1 MKMTREQLAKT
12 LQNPALS
19 VEGGKEALET
29 QCRNLVASYESKFV
43 KTAPEASSVRLYCK
57 KCGAAMNGY
66 AEAVSHKCKEH
77 EPVVAKFSLHH
88 TTDEAKL
95 NKTERE
101 YLGKMRL
108 YGYPFIG
115 IQNITLKLA
124 DDLRYTPDFSCI
136 DENGKFVFHEV
147 KGGFMREDSFI
158 KIKTAARLFRMFE
171 FRLCKKERSGWEY
184 QTIKP

>member
-12 LQNPALS
+12 LENPALS
-19 VEGGKEALET
+19 VEGGKEALEGKEWVKVPPRHSECVET
-29 QCRNLVASYESKFV
+29 YRSASVCIECGEPESLFH
-43 KTAPEASSVRLYCK
+43 RCK
-57 KCGAAMNGY
+57 PTTFA
-66 AEAVSHKCKEH
+66 
-77 EPVVAKFSLHH
+77 LHH